1 MPRQPIIVDINDIPA
16 VEENIGRSGTIIAK
30 TLPTPTGLPG
40 VEMDFTWVSFSKGY
54 GTPRHR
60 HTFDQIRYML
70 AGKFQSA
77 QGDIETGQCG
87 YYPEGV
93 HYGPQM
99 QDEECVVLFLQFPGP
114 SGIRYVTHHDLDAAR
129 QKLIAEGGTFK
140 DGVYTRILPD
150 GRKTNQDSHA
160 ACFEA
165 VTGQKIAFPEGR
177 NPAPIYMRPEA
188 ERWIADRRLDGV
200 ARKHLGTFGEHRTGM
215 GLLRLAPGASLPA
228 HHQEDAEILYLID
241 GTIRCSGK
249 IWTGGRTQ
257 QKGTHFFIPA
267 DADVPEIAS
276 DTGGEFF
283 TISLPM
289 IADLAAE
296 KRSAPAAFSTEAA

>member
-1 MPRQPIIVDINDIPA
+1 MSRAVTIVDINDIEA

-40 VEMDFTWVSFSKGY
+40 VDMDFTWVSFSKGY

-77 QGDIETGQCG
+77 QGDIETDQCG

-129 QKLIAEGGTFK
+129 RRLIAEGGSFK

-150 GRKTNQDSHA
+150 GRKFNQDSHA

-165 VTGQKIAFPEGR
+165 VTGQKIEFPEGR

-188 ERWIADRRLDGV
+188 ERWVPDRRLPGIE
-200 ARKHLGTFGEHRTGM
+200 RKHLGTFGERRTGM

-228 HHQEDAEILYLID
+228 HRQEDAEILYLVD
-241 GTIRCSGK
+241 GTIGYAGRT
-249 IWTGGRTQ
+249 WTGGKTQ
-257 QKGTHFFIPA
+257 QAGTHMFVPA
-267 DADVPEIAS
+267 GADVQEIS
-276 DTGGEFF
+276 SETGGTFF
-283 TISLPM
+283 SISLPM
-289 IADLAAE
+289 IADLEAELRMGTASRASAA
-296 KRSAPAAFSTEAA
+296 A